1 MAIKDASL
9 VSSQALHAYG
19 SFLEKSK
26 DDKVVLINSINTE
39 TRRISEEWDDK
50 ENQKFIDEFD
60 TYISQIA
67 NLVELL
73 TTIVSSYTEK
83 REQLRTII
91 IFDYYHEERC

>member
-26 DDKVVLINSINTE
+26 DDMVVLINSINTE

-60 TYISQIA
+60 TYISQIV
-67 NLVELL
+67 NVVELL
-73 TTIVSSYTEK
+73 DNHSKFVHRKARAIEN
-83 REQLRTII
+83 
-91 IFDYYHEERC
+91 YHNI